1 MFKVLSLSAIVPAL
15 LGGITEP
22 IVYGLSVKYKTIDC
36 PNNRRWNCWSF
47 HGSNADKGDC
57 LCFSSINNVTSLLG
71 DTFVYYL
78 IGIALA
84 FFLSAILTF
93 AFGLGEESSS
103 SNEETEGQVNTIS
116 LPLDGEVIE
125 LEKSTIQCFQKNDG

>member
-22 IVYGLSVKYKTIDC
+22 IVYGLSVKYKKPLIAQTIAGGIAGAFMGAMQTKAIVYVF
-36 PNNRRWNCWSF
+36 PALTTLPAF
-47 HGSNADKGDC
+47 
-57 LCFSSINNVTSLLG
+57 LG

-93 AFGLGEESSS
+93 AFGLGEES
-103 SNEETEGQVNTIS
+103 
-116 LPLDGEVIE
+116 
-125 LEKSTIQCFQKNDG
+125 